1 MARASLVLWLWD
13 TLKAEIFLWGW
24 QVSDYE
30 SGAQEFC
37 SSLILKVYLASL
49 SLMVQDCPGPS
60 TTLAHLQAGPP
71 EWGPQTRRAPQH
83 SPLTCLSPCG
93 VPGSS
98 TMLLGLLGQV
108 GGSCWGL
115 GVTGSQ
121 IRFLL
126 HKMLPAKA
134 G

>member
-13 TLKAEIFLWGW
+13 TLKAQIFLWGW

-30 SGAQEFC
+30 SGAQDLC
-37 SSLILKVYLASL
+37 SSLILKVYLASV
-49 SLMVQDCPGPS
+49 SLMVQDS
-60 TTLAHLQAGPP
+60 LAHPQPLLTSKQATGVGTPNQESTP
-71 EWGPQTRRAPQH
+71 T
-83 SPLTCLSPCG
+83 PLTCLSPCV

-98 TMLLGLLGQV
+98 TTLLGLLGQV

-121 IRFLL
+121 I
-126 HKMLPAKA
+126 
-134 G
+134 